1 MPVKNLKTPFN
12 LYQEQIKN
20 RSTLRFAIGYI
31 VRLKQFAIHEL
42 IRRIAIYKG
51 AEIGKNTVLPL
62 KLARRANHNLK
73 VGDNCSIQTDL
84 IDLRAP
90 VHIGS
95 HVIIGS
101 NVEILTCSHYID
113 SPNWEFKSYG
123 VQIEDYVWLATKV
136 FILPSCQKIEYGAVC
151 AAGAVVVKNVGK
163 MSVVSGNP
171 AQHLKDR
178 QTIHDQLIVSSLS
191 GGDFLYYRSARK
203 NK

>member
-73 VGDNCSIQTDL
+73 VGDNCSIL
-84 IDLRAP
+84 
-90 VHIGS
+90 H
-95 HVIIGS
+95 
-101 NVEILTCSHYID
+101 
-113 SPNWEFKSYG
+113 
-123 VQIEDYVWLATKV
+123 
-136 FILPSCQKIEYGAVC
+136 
-151 AAGAVVVKNVGK
+151 
-163 MSVVSGNP
+163 
-171 AQHLKDR
+171 
-178 QTIHDQLIVSSLS
+178 
-191 GGDFLYYRSARK
+191 
-203 NK
+203 